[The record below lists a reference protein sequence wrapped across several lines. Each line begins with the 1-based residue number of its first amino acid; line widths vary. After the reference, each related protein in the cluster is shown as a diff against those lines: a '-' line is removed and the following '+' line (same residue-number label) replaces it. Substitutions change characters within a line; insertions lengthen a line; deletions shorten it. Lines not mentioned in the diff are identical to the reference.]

1 MEKDDEEDRR
11 RGRVGR
17 RKQSGA
23 FSGGIDSPATMG
35 APEGIT
41 SSPPTK

>member
-1 MEKDDEEDRR
+1 MEKDDKEDRR

-23 FSGGIDSPATMG
+23 FSGGIDSPATMEPLR
-35 APEGIT
+35 ASIHHHP
-41 SSPPTK
+41 KL